1 MKFVKDTEQYVAKF
15 RISAVS
21 CVIEETGERE
31 KSYKGQYKYIHD
43 GELQECTH
51 RHGHSVLWKQSH
63 E

>member
-1 MKFVKDTEQYVAKF
+1 MKFVKDTEQYDAKF

-21 CVIEETGERE
+21 HLREETGKSE
-31 KSYKGQYKYIHD
+31 KSYKGQYMYIHG

-51 RHGHSVLWKQSH
+51 RHGHSVSWKQSC